1 MKNWEEMR
9 GLTYVNIKST
19 KAKSISEGM
28 TRCQI
33 EKLSRNN
40 PVYEHIRLHK
50 KRSLPACPVCR
61 SPKEKQ

>member
-40 PVYEHIRLHK
+40 PVY
-50 KRSLPACPVCR
+50 
-61 SPKEKQ
+61 